1 MKNFT
6 VCRLPFRLPLTTCRR
21 VWSLTSG
28 SRNHCAALYC
38 RQAGSIAAGFGVTGF
53 GVTGFGVTGP
63 QTHFVKFIGNGQA
76 RLRCASG
83 GRVSQ
88 MEGIPVHQAKWKEFL
103 SISYTGPTYSAI
115 KSPRP

>member
-21 VWSLTSG
+21 VWSPTSG
-28 SRNHCAALYC
+28 SRNHRAALYC
-38 RQAGSIAAGFGVTGF
+38 RQAGSIAAGFGVTC
-53 GVTGFGVTGP
+53 P

-88 MEGIPVHQAKWKEFL
+88 MEGIPVHQL
-103 SISYTGPTYSAI
+103 H
-115 KSPRP
+115 RPHVQRH